1 MWAVQG
7 RRSDGGDPKYYT
19 KFLVVYLSP
28 RGISGNTLKK
38 RKLIVLGIIS
48 CTTGERRCGCA
59 SRASSASPLLTGRC
73 PSSSASSLASSPSG
87 RPPATP
93 QWTEP
98 CPSSSRVSCSW
109 SLSSPTGPMPC
120 AADDELDTEAFVW
133 LVAVLDGEG
142 KLLAPWCRLPYR
154 RRGLRLQNIQR

>member
-1 MWAVQG
+1 MG
-7 RRSDGGDPKYYT
+7 RSREEIGRWRSKILHQIFGSIFESEGHFRQYT
-19 KFLVVYLSP
+19 E
-28 RGISGNTLKK
+28 K

-73 PSSSASSLASSPSG
+73 PSSSASLASSPSD